1 MELYLLFDG
10 LTRPSRLFNHLTD
23 TSMQARH
30 LDRKRYFEDSAITSA
45 HYYLPYIKN
54 FHPLNAYSRI
64 LEIGCGEGGNLKPF
78 AKAGYQ
84 VFGVDMAKIRIE
96 QARQFFSKENLECR
110 FESSDFMKY
119 PAPSDDDKFDVVI
132 LHDVIEHVPDK
143 LAFVSHI
150 RKFMNKDGILFV
162 AFPAWQ
168 MPFGGHQQ
176 ICRNNV
182 WSKIPFFHL
191 LPHSLY
197 RFILRKVAKE
207 EDATIKELLYIKQC
221 RCPIEKF
228 EKVIKAVDLSI
239 QSRVLWFINPHYHQK
254 FGLSPQKLCLPIS
267 HIPILRNFFTTSCFY
282 LLKLK

>member
-1 MELYLLFDG
+1 
-10 LTRPSRLFNHLTD
+10 
-23 TSMQARH
+23 MQARH

-78 AKAGYQ
+78 AKAGYR
-84 VFGVDMAKIRIE
+84 VFGVDMAEIRIE

-110 FESSDFMKY
+110 FESGDFMKY

-132 LHDVIEHVPDK
+132 LHDVIEHIPDK

-168 MPFGGHQQ
+168 MPFH
-176 ICRNNV
+176 
-182 WSKIPFFHL
+182 
-191 LPHSLY
+191 
-197 RFILRKVAKE
+197 
-207 EDATIKELLYIKQC
+207 
-221 RCPIEKF
+221 
-228 EKVIKAVDLSI
+228 
-239 QSRVLWFINPHYHQK
+239 
-254 FGLSPQKLCLPIS
+254 
-267 HIPILRNFFTTSCFY
+267 
-282 LLKLK
+282 